1 MNKQDL
7 IKDIAERG
15 EFTKAD
21 ADAALKAVQGA
32 IIAVLVNGDKITLPG
47 FGTFKVVETA
57 ARTGRNPKTGKEVA
71 ISARR
76 VVTFH
81 ASQKL
86 KGMVEHHSEANKAR

>member
-21 ADAALKAVQGA
+21 AETALKAVQGA
-32 IIAVLVNGDKITLPG
+32 IAAVLVNGDKITLPG

-57 ARTGRNPKTGKEVA
+57 ARTGRNPQTGEPVEIPAKRKIKFNPTQA
-71 ISARR
+71 
-76 VVTFH
+76 
-81 ASQKL
+81 L
-86 KGMVEHHSEANKAR
+86 KDLVQ

>member
-32 IIAVLVNGDKITLPG
+32 IAAALTRGDKITLPG

-57 ARTGRNPKTGKEVA
+57 ARTGRNPQTGEPVEIPAKRKIKFNPTQA
-71 ISARR
+71 
-76 VVTFH
+76 
-81 ASQKL
+81 L
-86 KGMVEHHSEANKAR
+86 KDLVL

>member
-21 ADAALKAVQGA
+21 AEAALKAVQGA
-32 IIAVLVNGDKITLPG
+32 IAAVLVNGDKITLPG

-57 ARTGRNPKTGKEVA
+57 ARTGRNPQTGEPVQVAAKRKVRFKPSAQLKELVN
-71 ISARR
+71 
-76 VVTFH
+76 
-81 ASQKL
+81 Q
-86 KGMVEHHSEANKAR
+86 

>member
-21 ADAALKAVQGA
+21 AEAALKAVQGA
-32 IIAVLVNGDKITLPG
+32 IAAVLVNSDKITLPG

-57 ARTGRNPKTGKEVA
+57 ARTGRNPQTGEPVEIPAKRKIKFNPTQA
-71 ISARR
+71 
-76 VVTFH
+76 
-81 ASQKL
+81 L
-86 KGMVEHHSEANKAR
+86 KDLVL

>member
-32 IIAVLVNGDKITLPG
+32 IAAALTRGDKITLPG

-57 ARTGRNPKTGKEVA
+57 ARTGRNPQTGEPVEIPAKRK
-71 ISARR
+71 IKFNPTQS
-76 VVTFH
+76 
-81 ASQKL
+81 L
-86 KGMVEHHSEANKAR
+86 KDLLA

>member
-1 MNKQDL
+1 MNKPDL

-21 ADAALKAVQGA
+21 AEAALKAVQGA

-57 ARTGRNPKTGKEVA
+57 ARTGRNPKTGEPVQVAAKRKVRFKPSAQLKELVN
-71 ISARR
+71 
-76 VVTFH
+76 
-81 ASQKL
+81 Q
-86 KGMVEHHSEANKAR
+86 

>member
-21 ADAALKAVQGA
+21 AETALKAVQGA

-57 ARTGRNPKTGKEVA
+57 ARTGRNPLTGEPVEIPAKRKIKFNPTQA
-71 ISARR
+71 
-76 VVTFH
+76 
-81 ASQKL
+81 L
-86 KGMVEHHSEANKAR
+86 KDLVL

>member
-32 IIAVLVNGDKITLPG
+32 IAAALTRGDKITLPG

-57 ARTGRNPKTGKEVA
+57 ARTGRNPRTGEPVEIPAKRKVKFNPTQA
-71 ISARR
+71 
-76 VVTFH
+76 
-81 ASQKL
+81 L
-86 KGMVEHHSEANKAR
+86 KDLVG

>member
-32 IIAVLVNGDKITLPG
+32 IAAVLVNGDKITLPG

-57 ARTGRNPKTGKEVA
+57 ARTGRNPQTGEPVEIPAKRKIKFNPTQA
-71 ISARR
+71 
-76 VVTFH
+76 
-81 ASQKL
+81 L
-86 KGMVEHHSEANKAR
+86 KDLVL

>member
-1 MNKQDL
+1 MNKPDL

-21 ADAALKAVQGA
+21 AETALKAVQGA

-57 ARTGRNPKTGKEVA
+57 ARTGRNPKTGEPVQVAAKRKVRFKPSAQLKELVN
-71 ISARR
+71 
-76 VVTFH
+76 
-81 ASQKL
+81 Q
-86 KGMVEHHSEANKAR
+86 

>member
-21 ADAALKAVQGA
+21 AEAALKAVQGA
-32 IIAVLVNGDKITLPG
+32 IAAVLVNGDKITLPG

-57 ARTGRNPKTGKEVA
+57 ARTGRNPKTGEPVQVAAKRKVRFKPSAQLKELVN
-71 ISARR
+71 
-76 VVTFH
+76 
-81 ASQKL
+81 Q
-86 KGMVEHHSEANKAR
+86 

>member
-21 ADAALKAVQGA
+21 AEAALKAVQGA
-32 IIAVLVNGDKITLPG
+32 IAAALTRGDKITLPG

-57 ARTGRNPKTGKEVA
+57 ARTGRNPQTGEPVEIPAKRKIKFNPTQA
-71 ISARR
+71 
-76 VVTFH
+76 
-81 ASQKL
+81 L
-86 KGMVEHHSEANKAR
+86 KDLVQ

>member
-21 ADAALKAVQGA
+21 AEAALKAVQGA

-57 ARTGRNPKTGKEVA
+57 ARTGRNPLTGEPVEIPAKRK
-71 ISARR
+71 IKFNPTQS
-76 VVTFH
+76 
-81 ASQKL
+81 L
-86 KGMVEHHSEANKAR
+86 KDLVR

>member
-21 ADAALKAVQGA
+21 AEAALKAVQGA
-32 IIAVLVNGDKITLPG
+32 IVAVLVNGDKITLPG

-57 ARTGRNPKTGKEVA
+57 ARTGRNPQTGEPVEIPAKRKIKFNPTQA
-71 ISARR
+71 
-76 VVTFH
+76 
-81 ASQKL
+81 L
-86 KGMVEHHSEANKAR
+86 KDLVL

>member
-32 IIAVLVNGDKITLPG
+32 IAAALTRGDKITLPG
-47 FGTFKVVETA
+47 FGTCKVVETA
-57 ARTGRNPKTGKEVA
+57 ARTGRNPQTGEPVEIPAKRKIKFNPTQA
-71 ISARR
+71 
-76 VVTFH
+76 
-81 ASQKL
+81 L
-86 KGMVEHHSEANKAR
+86 KDLVL

>member
-7 IKDIAERG
+7 IKDIAERA

-32 IIAVLVNGDKITLPG
+32 IAAALTRGDKITLPG

-57 ARTGRNPKTGKEVA
+57 ARTGRNPQTGEPVEIPAKRKIKFNPTQA
-71 ISARR
+71 
-76 VVTFH
+76 
-81 ASQKL
+81 L
-86 KGMVEHHSEANKAR
+86 KDLVQ

>member
-32 IIAVLVNGDKITLPG
+32 IAAALTRGDKITLPG

-57 ARTGRNPKTGKEVA
+57 ARTGRNPQTGEPVEIQAKRKIKFNPTQA
-71 ISARR
+71 
-76 VVTFH
+76 
-81 ASQKL
+81 L
-86 KGMVEHHSEANKAR
+86 KDLVQ

>member
-32 IIAVLVNGDKITLPG
+32 IAAALTRGDKITLPG

-57 ARTGRNPKTGKEVA
+57 ARTGRNPQTGEPVEIPAKRKIRFNPTQA
-71 ISARR
+71 
-76 VVTFH
+76 
-81 ASQKL
+81 L
-86 KGMVEHHSEANKAR
+86 KDLVQ

>member
-1 MNKQDL
+1 MNKADL

-32 IIAVLVNGDKITLPG
+32 IAAALVNGDKITLPG

-57 ARTGRNPKTGKEVA
+57 ARTGRNPQTGEPVEIPAKRKIKFNPTQA
-71 ISARR
+71 
-76 VVTFH
+76 
-81 ASQKL
+81 L
-86 KGMVEHHSEANKAR
+86 KDLVL

>member
-32 IIAVLVNGDKITLPG
+32 IAAALVNGDKIILPG

-57 ARTGRNPKTGKEVA
+57 ARVGRNPKTGEPVEIPAKRKIKFNPTQA
-71 ISARR
+71 
-76 VVTFH
+76 
-81 ASQKL
+81 L
-86 KGMVEHHSEANKAR
+86 KDLVR

>member
-21 ADAALKAVQGA
+21 AEAALKAVQGA

-57 ARTGRNPKTGKEVA
+57 ARTGRNPQTGEPVEIPAKRKIKFNPTQA
-71 ISARR
+71 
-76 VVTFH
+76 
-81 ASQKL
+81 L
-86 KGMVEHHSEANKAR
+86 KDLVL